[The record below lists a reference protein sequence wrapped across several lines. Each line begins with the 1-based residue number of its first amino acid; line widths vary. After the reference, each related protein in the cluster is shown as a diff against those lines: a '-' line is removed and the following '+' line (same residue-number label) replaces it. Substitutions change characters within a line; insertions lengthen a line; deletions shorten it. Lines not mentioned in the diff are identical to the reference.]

1 LVLSVCHKVKP
12 VFSQNTLGFQQVA
25 LLKQATGNPKSST
38 LTSTECAVAL
48 LGFPLAGLAMSA
60 WPKPQKHKS
69 LCDLRN
75 MQTYWN
81 LGPADTEFFCDLLLT
96 AMLFVLVNGSPIQT
110 AVAAAPANSQLWRLV
125 NGKAKTYADLR

>member
-1 LVLSVCHKVKP
+1 M
-12 VFSQNTLGFQQVA
+12 A